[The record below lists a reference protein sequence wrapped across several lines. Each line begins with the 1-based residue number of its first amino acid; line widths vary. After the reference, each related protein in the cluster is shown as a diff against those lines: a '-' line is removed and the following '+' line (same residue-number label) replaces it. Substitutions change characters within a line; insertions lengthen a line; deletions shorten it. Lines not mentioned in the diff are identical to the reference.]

1 MEKSIMEWTLDR
13 LQDAY
18 KKIDGVEYDLNK
30 RWEEGIP
37 HHPKS
42 IELFNKIQE
51 VDFIW
56 NNDFFCWKYGG
67 DGDNGEI
74 FMYVLD
80 VIFEEEE
87 KCAG

>member
-1 MEKSIMEWTLDR
+1 MELTIER
-13 LQDAY
+13 LQEAY
-18 KKIDGVEYDLNK
+18 KKINGVEYDLNK
-30 RWEEGIP
+30 RWEEGIS

-42 IELFNKIQE
+42 EELFKKIQE

-56 NNDFFCWKYGG
+56 NDDHFCWKYGG

-80 VIFEEEE
+80 VIFEEED
-87 KCAG
+87 KK